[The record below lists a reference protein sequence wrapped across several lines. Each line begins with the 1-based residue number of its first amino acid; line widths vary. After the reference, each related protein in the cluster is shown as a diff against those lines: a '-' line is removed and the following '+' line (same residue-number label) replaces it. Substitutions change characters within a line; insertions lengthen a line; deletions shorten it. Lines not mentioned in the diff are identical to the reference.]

1 MTEPKRLLE
10 DPPNSLAA
18 TLIDV
23 TLDDG
28 PGSARALERTAAAL
42 GVSALVG
49 TAVAATTSTAT
60 AAMAATSATTHVV
73 AASAGSA
80 AASGAAV
87 SATAGAAVSATA
99 GAATKLGAGIVVKWL
114 AIGSLSTA
122 TVVGGAA
129 LVVDARSEKPAAASL
144 AATSNVASLSPNS
157 VITGA
162 TPARATPSHAALT
175 ASDADQPATDMRLQE
190 KANASTR
197 EALRAEAMR
206 ARANTGATLAR
217 AAALA
222 SPPMTAAPEN
232 PTHVPSAAFPKVETA
247 PSIADEI
254 ALLDRAR
261 SELANRNPRATL
273 ATLDRLE
280 RGGSATLSPEA
291 SVVRIEAL
299 LQLGDKARAATL
311 ARRFLA
317 TYPDSAHTPRLEE
330 IIAP

>member
-23 TLDDG
+23 TLEDG

-49 TAVAATTSTAT
+49 TAVATTTSTAT
-60 AAMAATSATTHVV
+60 AALAATSATTHV
-73 AASAGSA
+73 AAATA
-80 AASGAAV
+80 APVAASGAAV
-87 SATAGAAVSATA
+87 SATAS
-99 GAATKLGAGIVVKWL
+99 AATKLGAGIAIKWL

-129 LVVDARSEKPAAASL
+129 LVVDARSEKPEAASL
-144 AATSNVASLSPNS
+144 AAPSKVASPAPNS
-157 VITGA
+157 AFSGA
-162 TPARATPSHAALT
+162 TPPSRAALT
-175 ASDADQPATDMRLQE
+175 ASDADQPATDVRLQE
-190 KANASTR
+190 KANGSTR
-197 EALRAEAMR
+197 EALRAEATK
-206 ARANTGATLAR
+206 ARANTSATPTGGAAPT
-217 AAALA
+217 
-222 SPPMTAAPEN
+222 SPAVTAAPDD
-232 PTHVPSAAFPKVETA
+232 PTRVPSAAFPKVETA

-299 LQLGDKARAATL
+299 LQLGEKTRAAAL
-311 ARRFLA
+311 ARRFLSA
-317 TYPDSAHTPRLEE
+317 HPDSAHAPRLKE

>member
-80 AASGAAV
+80 AAS
-87 SATAGAAVSATA
+87 GAAVSATA

-261 SELANRNPRATL
+261 SELANRNPLATL

>member
-80 AASGAAV
+80 AAS
-87 SATAGAAVSATA
+87 GAAVSATA